1 MIFYNPSQK
10 LKSLGLKKHNAWKL
24 LREGDNNSTVP
35 LDIGNKLIDSLCE
48 ANEIGEVV
56 RGDNLSEA
64 EKYGTKFRSDKL
76 YPNILKKQEG

>member
-1 MIFYNPSQK
+1 MIFYNPTRRN
-10 LKSLGLKKHNAWKL
+10 LNLLGLKHNAWKL

-56 RGDNLSEA
+56 
-64 EKYGTKFRSDKL
+64 
-76 YPNILKKQEG
+76 P